1 MALERVSFR
10 YGGGEDGGPMA
21 PDEAL
26 RDVSMLVAPGQLAAL
41 VGPSGAGKTTI
52 SYLVPRLYDV
62 EGGAVRIDEHDVRE
76 LTSATIAGAVGVVT
90 QESYLFGG
98 TVRENISYGR
108 PDATDEEVVAAAKAA
123 FIHDRIIALEDGYD
137 TVVGERGYRFSGG
150 ERQRL
155 SIARVI
161 LEDPPIL
168 ILDEATSALD
178 TESERIVQQ
187 ALEAL
192 MQRRTTIAIAH
203 RLSTI
208 RNADVIFAIDRGV
221 VVEHGTHDELL
232 AEGGL
237 YARLYQEQFGDG
249 VVEAHCSDGVILANG
264 RACRPSSRRAR
275 SGSEIAAGVQTEPQA
290 MPDLPAELRTA
301 LAV

>member
-1 MALERVSFR
+1 MSFR
-10 YGGGEDGGPMA
+10 YGGGEDGGSAA
-21 PDEAL
+21 PEEAL

-62 EGGAVRIDEHDVRE
+62 EHGAVKIDGHDVRD
-76 LTSATIAGAVGVVT
+76 LTSATIAAAVGVVT

-108 PDATDEEVVAAAKAA
+108 PRATDEEVVAAAKAA

-155 SIARVI
+155 AIARVI

-178 TESERIVQQ
+178 TESERVVQR

-208 RNADVIFAIDRGV
+208 RNADVIFAIERGTI
-221 VVEHGTHDELL
+221 VERGTHNELL

-237 YARLYQEQFGDG
+237 YARLYEEQFGDG
-249 VVEAHCSDGVILANG
+249 AIEAHCSDGVILAGG
-264 RACRPSSRRAR
+264 RACRPSSQRTRPGSQTAAR
-275 SGSEIAAGVQTEPQA
+275 PPTEREGVAE
-290 MPDLPAELRTA
+290 LPAELRTA
-301 LAV
+301 LTV

>member
-1 MALERVSFR
+1 
-10 YGGGEDGGPMA
+10 
-21 PDEAL
+21 
-26 RDVSMLVAPGQLAAL
+26 
-41 VGPSGAGKTTI
+41 
-52 SYLVPRLYDV
+52 
-62 EGGAVRIDEHDVRE
+62 
-76 LTSATIAGAVGVVT
+76 VVT

-98 TVRENISYGR
+98 TVRENITYGR
-108 PDATDEEVVAAAKAA
+108 PDASDAEVIAAARAA
-123 FIHDRIIALEDGYD
+123 FIHDRITALEDGYD

-155 SIARVI
+155 AIARVI

-178 TESERIVQQ
+178 TESERVVQR

-208 RNADVIFAIDRGV
+208 RNADVIFAIEGGTI
-221 VVEHGTHDELL
+221 VERGTHDELV

-237 YARLYQEQFGDG
+237 YARLYEEQFGDG
-249 VVEAHCSDGVILANG
+249 AVEAHCSDGVILADG
-264 RACRPSSRRAR
+264 RPCRPSSQRAR
-275 SGSEIAAGVQTEPQA
+275 ASSEAPAPRSAEPEVAGE
-290 MPDLPAELRTA
+290 LPAELRTA